1 MLWGWRHHVPY
12 RQEARVLDVA
22 LRGNEIADPHGHVRQ
37 RVDVG
42 INVAFLHLTRI
53 TRNISKTSAKG
64 CVKKRNKNIFKNSSG
79 EAGTLGPTGKY
90 GY

>member
-1 MLWGWRHHVPY
+1 MPY

-22 LRGNEIADPHGHVRQ
+22 LHGNEVADPHGHVRQ

-53 TRNISKTSAKG
+53 TKNISKTSAKG
-64 CVKKRNKNIFKNSSG
+64 CVKKRNKNIFKNKFEVL
-79 EAGTLGPTGKY
+79 EARNSIPDLRIRF
-90 GY
+90 

>member
-1 MLWGWRHHVPY
+1 M
-12 RQEARVLDVA
+12 
-22 LRGNEIADPHGHVRQ
+22 
-37 RVDVG
+37 DVG

-53 TRNISKTSAKG
+53 TKNISKTSAKG

-79 EAGTLGPTGKY
+79 EAGTLGSTGKY